1 MKASYRIDFLG
12 GTLDLPPFSE
22 IYPSVVIN
30 AALNHGISVEISSLN
45 EKNIHWIAHSQK
57 KESIDDFWQSKKL
70 NFIQKI
76 LKSFLEIQHI
86 KLSDGL
92 KIICRTDLSIGSGLA
107 GSSALA
113 IAFLKEL
120 SSFFKV
126 SIDIIKYAKII
137 EASWLLQPATG
148 FQDYYPAYYGG
159 ILSLKYSYENI
170 QVEQLYL
177 EGLSTFLQKNIA
189 LCYSGISRR
198 SDLQNWNIYKRYFEG
213 DKKIRKVFEQ
223 LAKISWEGLEAIH
236 KKNYSEFIDK
246 VFEDGFLRKKYF
258 ANFEPQ
264 EINPIRKKIK
274 NLKFCGAGG
283 GGYFLAPIEI
293 SNTMYREKVINFSF
307 LKPLI

>member
-22 IYPSVVIN
+22 IYSSVVIN
-30 AALNHGISVEISSLN
+30 AALNHGISVEISSLDTLI
-45 EKNIHWIAHSQK
+45 IHWVTSSEK
-57 KESIDDFWQSKKL
+57 KESINTIFQSKQL
-70 NFIQKI
+70 NFLQKI
-76 LKSFLEIQHI
+76 LKSFLEIQKI
-86 KLSDGL
+86 SLNQGL
-92 KIICRTDLSIGSGLA
+92 KILCKTDLSIGSGLA

-120 SSFFKV
+120 SFFFKV
-126 SIDIIKYAKII
+126 SIDVIKYAKII

-159 ILSLKYSYENI
+159 LLSLNYFYGDI
-170 QVEQLYL
+170 QVEQLYS
-177 EGLSTFLQKNIA
+177 EELSSFLQKNIA

-223 LAKISWEGLEAIH
+223 LAKISLEGLEAIH

-264 EINPIRKKIK
+264 EVNPIRKKIK

-293 SNTMYREKVINFSF
+293 SNTMYREKVVNFSF
-307 LKPLI
+307 LKPL